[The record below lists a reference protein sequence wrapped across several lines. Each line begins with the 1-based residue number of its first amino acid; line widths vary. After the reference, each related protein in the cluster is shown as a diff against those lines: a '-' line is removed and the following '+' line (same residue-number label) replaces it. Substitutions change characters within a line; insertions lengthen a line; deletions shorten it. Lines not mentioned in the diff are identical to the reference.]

1 MKMFKDRYFY
11 KTFFSMAS
19 VIILQNLLI
28 YSVNL
33 ADNIMIGNYSETAM
47 NGVSLANQIQFLLQM
62 LAMGTANGLGVLAS
76 QYWGTKNTKPIKKIF
91 SSACIFGL
99 GMSFILAVTVITIPE
114 QVLGLLTDKQDAIAE
129 GSKYIAIMGYTYC
142 INTLTN
148 LFLSMLRS
156 VETVKIGFVVTATS
170 LVVNVFLNYCLIFG
184 KLGCPELGV
193 KGAAY
198 ATFTARAVELL
209 IVAAYVFVFDKK
221 IKFRFKDFFIIDKN
235 YLRDFIKAGLPLIG
249 SSFSWGIAM
258 TVQTAIIG
266 RLTSDAALGANNIA
280 TTICQVVSVF
290 YSSMS
295 NSSAVIIG
303 KTVGE
308 NDYDRVK
315 LYAKRL
321 QKIFIVT
328 GLVSCVTMLLASNT
342 VVSLYNIAPETEKL
356 AKTFIYILS
365 VTIIGSCY
373 EAPCLCGI
381 VSGGGDTKFV
391 LYNDLLFMWGIVLP
405 LSALSAFVFNFPIPV
420 TFFLLKSDQ
429 ILKCFVAVVKVNRFK
444 WIKKLTR
451 NNNDEKSFSSTL

>member
-1 MKMFKDRYFY
+1 MRMFKDKYFY

-47 NGVSLANQIQFLLQM
+47 NGVSLANQIQFLIQM

-76 QYWGTKNTKPIKKIF
+76 QYWGTKNTEPIKKIF
-91 SSACIFGL
+91 SSACVFGL
-99 GMSFILAVTVITIPE
+99 GMSFILAVIVITMPQ
-114 QVLGLLTDKQDAIAE
+114 QVLSLLTDKQNAVAE
-129 GSKYIAIMGYTYC
+129 GSKYIVIMGYTYC
-142 INTLTN
+142 IHTLTN

-156 VETVKIGFVVTATS
+156 VETVKIGFVTTAIS
-170 LVVNVFLNYCLIFG
+170 LVINIFLNYCLIFG
-184 KLGCPELGV
+184 KFGFSEMGV
-193 KGAAY
+193 RGAAY
-198 ATFTARAVELL
+198 ATLTARVVELI
-209 IVAAYVFVFDKK
+209 IVAVYVFVFDKK
-221 IKFRFKDFFIIDKN
+221 IKLRLKDLFIIDRN

-249 SSFSWGIAM
+249 SSVSWGIAM

-266 RLTSDAALGANNIA
+266 RLASDAALGANNIA
-280 TTICQVVSVF
+280 STICQVVSVF
-290 YSSMS
+290 YSSTS
-295 NSSAVIIG
+295 NSAAVIIG

-308 NDYDRVK
+308 NDFGRVRT
-315 LYAKRL
+315 YAKRL
-321 QKIFIVT
+321 QKIFLVT
-328 GLVSCVTMLLASNT
+328 GIVSCTAMLLSSNF
-342 VVSLYNIAPETEKL
+342 VVSLYNVAPATEKL

-391 LYNDLLFMWGIVLP
+391 LYNDLIFMWGIVLP
-405 LSALSAFVFNFPIPV
+405 LSALSAFVFDFPIPV

-429 ILKCFVAVVKVNRFK
+429 ILKCFVAVVKVNRFR
-444 WIKKLTR
+444 WIKQLTR
-451 NNNDEKSFSSTL
+451 NNKDTAE

>member
-1 MKMFKDRYFY
+1 MKLFKDKYFY
-11 KTFFSMAS
+11 KSFFSMSA
-19 VIILQNLLI
+19 VIILQNLLV

-62 LAMGTANGLGVLAS
+62 FAMGSANGLSVLAS
-76 QYWGTKNTKPIKKIF
+76 QYWGKKETEPIKKIF

-99 GMSFILAVTVITIPE
+99 GLSLILAVLVITMPNT
-114 QVLGLLTDKQDAIAE
+114 VLGLLTDKQDAIAE
-129 GSKYIAIMGYTYC
+129 GSKYIVIMGFTYC
-142 INTLTN
+142 IYTLTN
-148 LFLSMLRS
+148 LLLGMLRS
-156 VETVKIGFVVTATS
+156 VETVKIGFVVTAVS

-193 KGAAY
+193 EGAAY

-209 IVAAYVFVFDKK
+209 IVCIYVFFIDKK
-221 IKFRFKDFFIIDKN
+221 IRFRFKDFFIIDSA

-258 TVQTAIIG
+258 TIQTAIIG
-266 RLTSDAALGANNIA
+266 RLDSPAALGANNIA
-280 TTICQVVSVF
+280 TTIFQVVSVP
-290 YSSMS
+290 YSSVS
-295 NSSAVIIG
+295 NSSSVIIA
-303 KTVGE
+303 KTGGE
-308 NDYDRVK
+308 HDYGRVK
-315 LYAKRL
+315 TYAKRL
-321 QKIFIVT
+321 QVIFLIIGVT
-328 GLVSCVTMLLASNT
+328 SGALMLLCSDSII
-342 VVSLYNIAPETEKL
+342 SLYNVAPATAEL
-356 AKTFIYILS
+356 SRTFIYILS

-391 LYNDLLFMWGIVLP
+391 LFNDLIFMWGIVLP
-405 LSALSAFVFNFPIPV
+405 LSALSAFVFKFPIPV

-444 WIKKLTR
+444 WIKELTR
-451 NNNDEKSFSSTL
+451 DKETAVS

>member
-1 MKMFKDRYFY
+1 MKKFKDKYFY

-19 VIILQNLLI
+19 VIVLQNLLI

-62 LAMGTANGLGVLAS
+62 LAMGAANGLGVLAS

-91 SSACIFGL
+91 SSACVFGL
-99 GMSFILAVTVITIPE
+99 GMSFILAVLVITMPDKI
-114 QVLGLLTDKQDAIAE
+114 LGLLTDKQDAIAE
-129 GSKYIAIMGYTYC
+129 GSKYIVIMGFTYC
-142 INTLTN
+142 IYTLTN

-156 VETVKIGFVVTATS
+156 VETVKIGFVVTAIS
-170 LVVNVFLNYCLIFG
+170 LVVNIFLNYCLIFG

-198 ATFTARAVELL
+198 ATFAARVVELI
-209 IVAAYVFVFDKK
+209 IVAVYVFVFDKK
-221 IKFRFKDFFIIDKN
+221 IKFRFRDFFVIDRN
-235 YLRDFIKAGLPLIG
+235 YLRDYIKAGLPLIG

-266 RLTSDAALGANNIA
+266 RLASDAALGANNIA
-280 TTICQVVSVF
+280 STIYQVVSVF
-290 YSSMS
+290 YSSTS
-295 NSSAVIIG
+295 NSAAVVIG

-308 NDYDRVK
+308 NDIPRVK
-315 LYAKRL
+315 TYAKRL
-321 QKIFIVT
+321 QIIFLIT
-328 GLVSCVTMLLASNT
+328 GILSGITMLLTSNSI
-342 VVSLYNIAPETEKL
+342 VSLYNVAPETEKL

-365 VTIIGSCY
+365 VTIVGSCY

-391 LYNDLLFMWGIVLP
+391 LYNDLIFMWGIVLP
-405 LSALSAFVFNFPIPV
+405 LSALSAFVFDFPIPV

-429 ILKCFVAVVKVNRFK
+429 ILKCFVAVVKVNRFR
-444 WIKKLTR
+444 WIKQLTR
-451 NNNDEKSFSSTL
+451 NSKETTS

>member
-1 MKMFKDRYFY
+1 MKKFKDKYFY

-19 VIILQNLLI
+19 VIVLQNLLI

-62 LAMGTANGLGVLAS
+62 LAMGAANGLGVLAS

-91 SSACIFGL
+91 SSACVFGL
-99 GMSFILAVTVITIPE
+99 GMSFILAVLVITMPDKI
-114 QVLGLLTDKQDAIAE
+114 LGLLTDKQDAIAE
-129 GSKYIAIMGYTYC
+129 GSKYIVIMGFTYC
-142 INTLTN
+142 IYTLTN

-156 VETVKIGFVVTATS
+156 VETVKIGFVVTAIS
-170 LVVNVFLNYCLIFG
+170 LVVNIFLNYCLIFG

-198 ATFTARAVELL
+198 ATFAARVVELI
-209 IVAAYVFVFDKK
+209 IVAVYVFVFDKK
-221 IKFRFKDFFIIDKN
+221 IKFRFRDFFVIDRN
-235 YLRDFIKAGLPLIG
+235 YLRDYIKAGLPLIG

-266 RLTSDAALGANNIA
+266 RLASDAALGANNIA
-280 TTICQVVSVF
+280 STIYQVVSVF
-290 YSSMS
+290 YSSTS
-295 NSSAVIIG
+295 NSAAVVIG

-308 NDYDRVK
+308 NDIPRVK
-315 LYAKRL
+315 TYAKRL
-321 QKIFIVT
+321 QIIFLIT
-328 GLVSCVTMLLASNT
+328 GILSGITMLLTSNSI
-342 VVSLYNIAPETEKL
+342 VSLYNVAPETEKL
-356 AKTFIYILS
+356 AKTFIFILS
-365 VTIIGSCY
+365 VTIVGSCY

-391 LYNDLLFMWGIVLP
+391 LYNDLIFMWGIVLP
-405 LSALSAFVFNFPIPV
+405 LSALSAFVFDFPIPV

-429 ILKCFVAVVKVNRFK
+429 ILKCFVAVVKVNRFR
-444 WIKKLTR
+444 WIKQLTR
-451 NNNDEKSFSSTL
+451 NSKETTS